1 MNLVKGMQLTEDEWI
16 IWEKSRNSYDRPFTE
31 EETRVKIKKDKIDE
45 ENDWKFEIWL
55 RENDYVK

>member
-1 MNLVKGMQLTEDEWI
+1 MNLAKGIQLTEDEWI

-55 RENDYVK
+55 RENDYIK

>member
-1 MNLVKGMQLTEDEWI
+1 MNLAKGIQLTEDEWI
-16 IWEKSRNSYDRPFTE
+16 IWEKSRNSYDRPSTE